1 MRHAGND
8 QQGRNV
14 VKPYDR
20 AFIACIYRMWHL
32 YSHRTKHT
40 HQVGPGLVRRRLTDA
55 LMCGDQIRSTAGFR
69 VSKEVLVDQKGPS
82 LPANSAEAGSFA
94 YSSLTYSSKT
104 LVSCQRYHNLTGE
117 PRRTRETW
125 SSTSQEAG
133 QGSSTPHAKG
143 LAYLVTSRI
152 ACSTELLK
160 NHQVILRRII
170 CTVDLPILAYSNPLF
185 KLLFLPRHRLS
196 LFFLSVSTE
205 SKPSTTVKLLFTGKP
220 REGRQNP
227 SCRQFCL

>member
-94 YSSLTYSSKT
+94 YSSLTCNVADRMFNRTSKKPPGNT
-104 LVSCQRYHNLTGE
+104 STNYLYRRSPHTCVFKPLV
-117 PRRTRETW
+117 
-125 SSTSQEAG
+125 
-133 QGSSTPHAKG
+133 
-143 LAYLVTSRI
+143 
-152 ACSTELLK
+152 
-160 NHQVILRRII
+160 
-170 CTVDLPILAYSNPLF
+170 
-185 KLLFLPRHRLS
+185 
-196 LFFLSVSTE
+196 
-205 SKPSTTVKLLFTGKP
+205 
-220 REGRQNP
+220 
-227 SCRQFCL
+227 